1 MRWKCCRQGW
11 CLSATV
17 SMPTCPVFSMY
28 QSRRVCDDVSIVVN
42 NGGGKVFIL
51 FAMTVVWG
59 VVKGGKTMN
68 QDGV

>member
-1 MRWKCCRQGW
+1 MLPPRVVLVHDRVHAHMSGIQH
-11 CLSATV
+11 V
-17 SMPTCPVFSMY
+17 SKSPG
-28 QSRRVCDDVSIVVN
+28 RRVRDDVGIVVN

>member
-1 MRWKCCRQGW
+1 M
-11 CLSATV
+11 SATV

-28 QSRRVCDDVSIVVN
+28 QSRWVRDDVGIVVN

-51 FAMTVVWG
+51 FAMTVAWG

>member
-1 MRWKCCRQGW
+1 MRWQCCCQGW
-11 CLSATV
+11 CLSTTV
-17 SMPTCPVFSMY
+17 SMPTCLVFSTY
-28 QSRRVCDDVSIVVN
+28 QSRQVRDDVGIVVN

-51 FAMTVVWG
+51 FTMTVAWG